1 MTYDEIKNPNIADKV
16 KDYIDTMDGNL
27 SDLNYISTKPVF
39 EGFIME
45 TGELVDIS
53 EYTYF

>member
-1 MTYDEIKNPNIADKV
+1 MTYDEIKDPNIADKV

-39 EGFIME
+39 EGFIMDDY
-45 TGELVDIS
+45 LPHQID
-53 EYTYF
+53 